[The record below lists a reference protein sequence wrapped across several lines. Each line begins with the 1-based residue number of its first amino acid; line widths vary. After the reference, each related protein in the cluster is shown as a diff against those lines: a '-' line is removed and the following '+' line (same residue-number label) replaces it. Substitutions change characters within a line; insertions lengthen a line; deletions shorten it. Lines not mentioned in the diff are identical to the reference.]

1 MVNTSKMK
9 QIKKWNRTG
18 EFHRSIQALQEA
30 VVIPADIRSEAG
42 CQEGFDTLY
51 LYIEA
56 QLYSGHVEEA
66 EAHYPALQSLLY
78 TWNGIYTHSYTAN
91 YQLNFIRSA
100 LDYALGSK
108 LAAVRGFAR
117 LMEYGAQ
124 LDAQLRAAVYY
135 YFSLADYEDYNV
147 VDAREKLGLARREKG
162 PTPFVVERFDE
173 LEQWIAIREARMEW
187 EQLDRSTSTFRQIG
201 ELAGEQASS
210 IHELALNADGSL
222 AAVLYEDGIV
232 RVWRTAD
239 GQLQAVI
246 ARGNGE
252 AVGKRLES
260 KDTAH
265 RAALCFSPDS
275 SLLAVGTGIGVVELF
290 HVHGGKLGQHWE
302 VCPDIQAEWLGG
314 GHSQGLYTHIS
325 FSSNGRYVA
334 VIPVVEGDVLPYAD
348 GVDMSCFHTVFVIE
362 TSGGQCVL
370 QHAFREGRIGAVAFS
385 EDERML
391 AVGVIGQEVAVWE
404 LNTGSIVYFDHDFVT
419 MSDHGRMVSTST
431 IAFAHG
437 SSMLAYP
444 ASDHTIKLIS
454 MSEWGGVY
462 TIQRRAIVLE
472 EGITVSAITFS
483 EDGGTLISAED
494 HSRWKHGSLSV
505 WDVERA
511 QQLYT
516 ATIERSVAFEL
527 AIHEQGDEL
536 WVLAGPVLE
545 IRRLS
550 TLEQLKRLDPY
561 QWHNSTATLQN
572 ASALADDRAACAIA
586 FKGKVRFFG

>member
-1 MVNTSKMK
+1 MINRSKLE

-30 VVIPADIRSEAG
+30 VAIPADIRSEAG

-51 LYIEA
+51 LYVEA
-56 QLYSGHVEEA
+56 QLYSGHAEEA

-78 TWNGIYTHSYTAN
+78 TWNGIYNHSYTAN

-108 LAAVRGFAR
+108 LAAGRGFAR

-124 LDAQLRAAVYY
+124 LDTQLRAAIYY
-135 YFSLADYEDYNV
+135 YFSLMDYEDYNV
-147 VDAREKLGLARREKG
+147 VDAGEKLNLAKREEG
-162 PTPFVVERFDE
+162 CTPFVAERLDE
-173 LEQWIAIREARMEW
+173 LEQWIVIREARMEW
-187 EQLDRSTSTFRQIG
+187 EQLDRSRSTFQQFG
-201 ELAGEQASS
+201 ELAAGQESG
-210 IHELALNADGSL
+210 ICELALNAEGSL
-222 AAVLYEDGIV
+222 AAVLYNDGIV
-232 RVWRTAD
+232 RVWLTAD

-246 ARGNGE
+246 DRGDGE
-252 AVGKRLES
+252 AVSDRTES
-260 KDTAH
+260 KAAAD

-275 SLLAVGTGIGVVELF
+275 SLLAIGSGIGVVDLF
-290 HVHGGKLGQHWE
+290 HVHSGKLEQHWE
-302 VCPDIQAEWLGG
+302 FCADIQKPLPDGPDQ
-314 GHSQGLYTHIS
+314 SFYTHVS
-325 FSSNGRYVA
+325 FSGNGRYAV
-334 VIPVVEGDVLPYAD
+334 VIPVAEGDVLPYVD
-348 GVDMSCFHTVFVIE
+348 EVDMSCFHSVFVIE
-362 TSGGQCVL
+362 TSSGQCVL

-404 LNTGSIVYFDHDFVT
+404 LNSRSIVYFDHDFVT
-419 MSDHGRMVSTST
+419 VQNHGRMALANT

-444 ASDHTIKLIS
+444 ASDHTIKIIS

-472 EGITVSAITFS
+472 EGVTVSAITFS
-483 EDGGTLISAED
+483 EDGATLISAED
-494 HSRWKHGSLSV
+494 HSRWKHGLLSV

-511 QQLYT
+511 QQLHT
-516 ATIERSVAFEL
+516 AAIERSVASKL
-527 AIHEQGDEL
+527 AIHEQNDEL
-536 WVLAGPVLE
+536 WVLTGPLLE

-550 TLEQLKRLDPY
+550 TLEQLKRLDPC
-561 QWHNSTATLQN
+561 QWHNSTAMLQN
-572 ASALADDRAACAIA
+572 ASVLADDRAACAIA
-586 FKGKVRFFG
+586 FRGKVRFFS

>member
-1 MVNTSKMK
+1 MVNRSELE

-30 VVIPADIRSEAG
+30 AAIPADIRSEAG

-51 LYIEA
+51 LYVEA
-56 QLYSGHVEEA
+56 QLYSGHAEEA

-78 TWNGIYTHSYTAN
+78 TWNGIYSHSYTAN

-100 LDYALGSK
+100 LDYALGSR

-124 LDAQLRAAVYY
+124 LDAQLRAAIYY
-135 YFSLADYEDYNV
+135 YFSLMDYEDYNV
-147 VDAREKLGLARREKG
+147 VDAGEKLHLAKREEG
-162 PTPFVVERFDE
+162 CTPFIAKRLDE

-187 EQLDRSTSTFRQIG
+187 EQLDRSSSTFQQFG
-201 ELAGEQASS
+201 ELAGGQESG
-210 IHELALNADGSL
+210 ICELALNAEGSL

-232 RVWRTAD
+232 RVWHTAD

-246 ARGNGE
+246 NRENGE
-252 AVGKRLES
+252 AVGERPES
-260 KDTAH
+260 KVGVA

-275 SLLAVGTGIGVVELF
+275 SLLAVGSGIGVVDLF
-290 HVHGGKLGQHWE
+290 HVHSGELEQHWE
-302 VCPDIQAEWLGG
+302 LCTDIQSPHVD
-314 GHSQGLYTHIS
+314 GHVHGLYSHVS
-325 FSSNGRYVA
+325 FSSNGRYAV
-334 VIPVVEGDVLPYAD
+334 VIPVAEGDVTPYAD
-348 GVDMSCFHTVFVIE
+348 GADMSCFHTIFVIE
-362 TSGGQCVL
+362 INGGRCVL
-370 QHAFREGRIGAVAFS
+370 QHTFREGRIGAVAFS

-404 LNTGSIVYFDHDFVT
+404 LNSGSIVYFDHDFVT
-419 MSDHGRMVSTST
+419 VQDHGRMALANT

-472 EGITVSAITFS
+472 EGVTVSAITFS

-494 HSRWKHGSLSV
+494 HSRWKQGLLSV

-511 QQLYT
+511 QQLHT
-516 ATIERSVAFEL
+516 AAIERSVASKL
-527 AIHEQGDEL
+527 AIHEQNDEL
-536 WVLAGPVLE
+536 WVLTGPVLE

-561 QWHNSTATLQN
+561 QWHNSTAILQN
-572 ASALADDRAACAIA
+572 PSALADDRAAGAIA